1 MATPPSDIH
10 DEIRRRIR
18 ETLRPT
24 LISRRLS
31 NRMKDAPSDPI
42 HVIFELNNEFPEGVE
57 SARQHVE
64 DAIQAIAPNSM
75 ARNLKGARHPFVFAQ
90 LSSDEIYR
98 VIERDSQT
106 AHAIQPKLAQG
117 PVNPEPVVPKQ
128 SRAIFK
134 VWESTTVRPLT
145 TASIRTVKADAAQSA
160 FAAFGQGITW
170 AVLDSGIQK
179 DHPHF
184 QRYENLAVAAPL
196 EHKTFAPTPPGGK
209 PLDPCQDGFGHGT
222 HVAGII
228 AGAAA
233 AGSSPGAARQS
244 IGERGEE
251 AEFHLYKVP
260 GICGMAPKCKLVS
273 LRVLDDSGA
282 GDVTAIINAL
292 EWLIQLNGDGSKPLV
307 HGVNISAGYLPDPET
322 YGSGQSPICRQVNR
336 AVKSGLVVVAA
347 AGNFGY
353 SLINA
358 VQSAGALAQWDAGAF
373 ASISDPANA
382 ELAIAVGS
390 THRESPHRYGV
401 SYFSSKGPTCDGRP
415 KPDVVAPGERILSCA
430 SGLAKARVQQIIT
443 FQQQQAQAQGV
454 AASTV
459 APATP
464 PANIPP
470 PPAPPAATPAQDFD
484 YLEDSGTSM
493 AAPHVSGVI
502 AAFLSVRTEFVG
514 EPEKVAAL
522 VSSSAMDLKR
532 DPNLQGAGVTDLFRM
547 LQSV

>member
-1 MATPPSDIH
+1 MATPPPIDKH
-10 DEIRRRIR
+10 KELRQRIR

-24 LISRRLS
+24 LISRRLLS
-31 NRMKDAPSDPI
+31 RMDESSSERI
-42 HVIFELNNEFPEGVE
+42 HIIFELNNEFPEGVE
-57 SARQHVE
+57 LARQRVE
-64 DAIQAIAPNSM
+64 DAIRAVAPPDSM
-75 ARNLKGARHPFVFAQ
+75 DRNLPGARHPFVFAE
-90 LSSDEIYR
+90 LTAKDIYK

-106 AHAIQPKLAQG
+106 ARAIEPKLPQG

-134 VWESTTVRPLT
+134 VWESTTIRPLT
-145 TASIRTVKADAAQSA
+145 NISIRTVKADAAQSA

-184 QRYENLAVAAPL
+184 QRYDNLTLSPPL
-196 EHKTFAPTPPGGK
+196 AHKTFAATPSGAA

-233 AGSSPGAARQS
+233 PGANPRAARQS
-244 IGERGEE
+244 VGERGEE
-251 AEFHLYKVP
+251 DEFHLYETP
-260 GICGMAPKCKLVS
+260 CICGMAPKCKLVS
-273 LRVLDDSGA
+273 VRVLDDSGA

-292 EWLIQLNGDGSKPLV
+292 EYLMQLNGDGSKPLV

-358 VQSAGALAQWDAGAF
+358 LESAGALAQWDAGAF

-430 SGLAKARVQQIIT
+430 AGIAKSRIQQIMTI
-443 FQQQQAQAQGV
+443 QQQQLQPTSEAV
-454 AASTV
+454 TTAASAT
-459 APATP
+459 APPPTP
-464 PANIPP
+464 PPVPP
-470 PPAPPAATPAQDFD
+470 MQSFD

-502 AAFLSVRTEFVG
+502 AAFLSVRTEYVG

-532 DPNLQGAGVTDLFRM
+532 DPNLQGAGLTDLFRM